1 MKFKAPCY
9 FRDFRCLAD
18 KCSDSCCIGWEIGI
32 NDETLDKYKN
42 LKGSLGEK
50 IRSNICYDGTAHFGL
65 NGEGKCPFLCSDGLC
80 ELIKHSG
87 NELLSEI
94 CREHPRFYT
103 VMGNVGVSGIG
114 LACEGAAELIL
125 STRDFGFYVHE
136 AEAEEIDEDVDEEY
150 NKLLS
155 AAEDKLIRIIVGNL
169 SCFSLVL
176 SLNVEQITELDT
188 NNLSFVGEN
197 PVSASKKPTFA
208 MKKVLN
214 ALTECEPFDESFPKE
229 LSEAFSYVTESL
241 SEFQS
246 FMKNEFSEY
255 SKRLL
260 CYFIHR
266 YLYEAFFDG
275 SITDKLCFGVLSTV
289 AIGAVC
295 FNRVKSRADL
305 DLTVRQAARVY
316 SKNIEYN
323 TENTDR
329 LIEFCYENGNIA
341 ADILTL
347 L

>member
-1 MKFKAPCY
+1 MKFKTPTY
-9 FRDFRCLAD
+9 YKKFYCLAD
-18 KCSDSCCIGWEIGI
+18 KCTDSCCIGWEIDV
-32 NDETLDKYKN
+32 NEVTLDKYRR
-42 LKGSLGEK
+42 LRGCLGEK
-50 IRSNICYDGTAHFGL
+50 VMKNISYEGTPHFTLGE
-65 NGEGKCPFLCSDGLC
+65 NGRCPFLCADGLC

-125 STRDFGFYVHE
+125 NSDDHSFYQRE
-136 AEAEEIDEDVDEEY
+136 ADAEENEEDIDGEY
-150 NKLLS
+150 FEYLS
-155 AAEDKLIRIIVGNL
+155 ELEDKLVLELVENNLAFSDIFSKIVEKRAKP
-169 SCFSLVL
+169 SADK
-176 SLNVEQITELDT
+176 TELVEDDT
-188 NNLSFVGEN
+188 RFCEN
-197 PVSASKKPTFA
+197 DIKKAIASVTD
-208 MKKVLN
+208 
-214 ALTECEPFDESFPKE
+214 ALTECESFDESFPKE

-246 FMKNEFSEY
+246 FKKNEFSEY

-275 SITDKLCFGVLSTV
+275 SITDKLYFGVLSTV

-323 TENTDR
+323 TENTDW
-329 LIEFCYENGNIA
+329 LIEFCYENPEDLRSI
-341 ADILTL
+341 ISL